1 MKNYNCLLVSYNEK
15 VHNVDL
21 ITRNFKEVKKNHVL
35 VKVKYSGLNYKDAL
49 SITGKSKIIR
59 KPSLTP
65 GLDLSGVVQI
75 SNSKKFIKGD
85 KVLAT
90 GAGLGEII
98 NGGLSE
104 YVYVPADILTKIPTN
119 LNLLSAMQIGTAG
132 FTAAIAI
139 EKMLLNKQNAKQ
151 GPIIISGATGGVGS
165 ISINILK
172 NMGYKTIAV
181 TRKTSSKN
189 YLKSIGA
196 DEIIKYNSN
205 FNEKILNKEMFAGGI
220 DNVGGEVL
228 DWIIKST
235 SQNGNIVTIGMA
247 MDSKL
252 NTSVI
257 PFILRGVNLLGVSST
272 NYPNDKRIY
281 IWKKLSKIYKPTK
294 LNIISSNI
302 IELKNAIKFSKK
314 IVSGKNIGRIIVKMY

>member
-1 MKNYNCLLVSYNEK
+1 MAMAA
-15 VHNVDL
+15 
-21 ITRNFKEVKKNHVL
+21 I
-35 VKVKYSGLNYKDAL
+35 
-49 SITGKSKIIR
+49 
-59 KPSLTP
+59 
-65 GLDLSGVVQI
+65 
-75 SNSKKFIKGD
+75 
-85 KVLAT
+85 
-90 GAGLGEII
+90 
-98 NGGLSE
+98 GLS
-104 YVYVPADILTKIPTN
+104 TN
-119 LNLLSAMQIGTAG
+119 LK
-132 FTAAIAI
+132 
-139 EKMLLNKQNAKQ
+139 E
-151 GPIIISGATGGVGS
+151 
-165 ISINILK
+165 LK

-272 NYPNDKRIY
+272 NYPNNKRIY
-281 IWKKLSKIYKPTK
+281 IWEKLSKIYKPTK